1 MDLMWIL
8 DPDNGLET
16 RSKPYGRK
24 GSSKFL
30 YWHEVKEL
38 WSTSTSLL
46 IYRHFIR
53 AKRQRFVGRMLESL
67 RDATPGSVVEAFST
81 ANVVS

>member
-1 MDLMWIL
+1 
-8 DPDNGLET
+8 
-16 RSKPYGRK
+16 
-24 GSSKFL
+24 
-30 YWHEVKEL
+30 
-38 WSTSTSLL
+38 L